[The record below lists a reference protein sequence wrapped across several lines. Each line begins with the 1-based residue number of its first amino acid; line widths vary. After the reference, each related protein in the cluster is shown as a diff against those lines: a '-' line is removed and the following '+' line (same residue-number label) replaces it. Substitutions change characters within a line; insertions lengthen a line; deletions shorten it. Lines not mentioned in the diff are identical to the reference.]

1 MRADRLLLVLLPLA
15 VACGPAR
22 VLTRPEGNGG
32 WSETRR
38 RDELERRAT
47 AAAVPL
53 DPEAPPPGP
62 DDADAPLSLG
72 QVLALATSGNR
83 RIAEAERG
91 VDAAAARVRDTRGR
105 LLPETIQTGRYNAYT
120 DPLRNNV
127 SIPTITGGNGET
139 FGGPSSFVIRQQRF
153 GRLNTTSTLPLDVTG
168 QIWKTLTA
176 AQAGYRG
183 EARAPVGH
191 DARAAGGRHPRVLRP
206 ARGAAAARG
215 RRSRTSPST
224 ASSSATRR
232 AASTPAGSPR
242 TSCSSSRSRCR
253 IAEQE
258 LRRRDFAIDQARWRS
273 TRPSVGR
280 STRRPASST
289 CAARPDLPT
298 GRRGAARRLRE
309 QPDARALCRG
319 AATSRGHRRARSPAA
334 ACRASRAAAPRLDQ
348 RDDPAAAHASAS
360 GFVGFDW
367 DLGTDTPTR
376 RQQAEARIAA
386 EHNRLAIERELREL
400 EGAVRDT
407 RDAADER
414 LAALDTA
421 RAAVGQAEE
430 NLRIRHQQFDVGRA
444 TSEDVLDAQAPAARQ
459 RAMLATALY
468 QAHTRRAELQELM
481 GLPLESS
488 SPRTR

>member
-120 DPLRNNV
+120 DPLRNTV
-127 SIPTITGGNGET
+127 SLPTITGGNGET

-183 EARAPVGH
+183 ERARAWATTSMQKV
-191 DARAAGGRHPRVLRP
+191 AVIRRLLRP
-206 ARGAAAARG
+206 ARGAAPARG

-224 ASSSATRR
+224 ASSWQTRR
-232 AASTPAGSPR
+232 AATTPAGSPR
-242 TSCSSSRSRCR
+242 TSCWSCRCR
-253 IAEQE
+253 CRNGEQE
-258 LRRRDFAIDQARWRS
+258 LRRRDLDIDQARRRLNE
-273 TRPSVGR
+273 TVGRPIDAPTARRRRRRPS
-280 STRRPASST
+280 RPA
-289 CAARPDLPT
+289 A

-309 QPDARALCRG
+309 QPGARLPARG
-319 AATSRGHRRARSPAA
+319 AAASRGHRRGARAQPPARLEGGGA
-334 ACRASRAAAPRLDQ
+334 IDYATSGRSCSR
-348 RDDPAAAHASAS
+348 STIGS
-360 GFVGFDW
+360 GFVGFTW
-367 DLGTDTPTR
+367 DLGTDDR
-376 RQQAEARIAA
+376 REAQHRRGPHRRPSATA
-386 EHNRLAIERELREL
+386 SRSSGSCARSKR
-400 EGAVRDT
+400 AVRDT
-407 RDAADER
+407 QRR
-414 LAALDTA
+414 RR
-421 RAAVGQAEE
+421 RAARRA
-430 NLRIRHQQFDVGRA
+430 RHRARRRRAGRGEPA
-444 TSEDVLDAQAPAARQ
+444 HPPASSSTPAAPPAR
-459 RAMLATALY
+459 TCS
-468 QAHTRRAELQELM
+468 TPRRC
-481 GLPLESS
+481 
-488 SPRTR
+488 